1 MASRDTP
8 LGFSSEGSNHV
19 ILSFCVRMG
28 RIISF
33 FRVSTM
39 TVKNVLKRDGRLVV
53 FDCQRISGAIFKAA
67 QAVGGEDRATAGR
80 LMLKCMERIN
90 NLYGELG
97 VATVE
102 QIQDCVEKVLI
113 EEGHAKTAKAYI
125 LYRKQR
131 ADMRDIENTVAG
143 MESLIDDYI
152 GGDDWR
158 VNENSNTTYSLQGL
172 NNFIS
177 TTVTAKYWLNKIYPP
192 EIKEAHES
200 GDMHIHDLGLLS
212 VYCCGWDLKDLLTK
226 GFTGVAGKTES
237 SPARHFRTALGQMVN
252 FFYTL
257 QGEAAGA
264 QAFANIDTLLA
275 PFVAY
280 DNLTYDEVKQSVQEF
295 IFNLNVPTRVGF
307 QTPFTNLTF
316 DLTVPDMFKDERV
329 IWGGELQNDTYGIF
343 QNEMDMI
350 NRAFIEVMTSGDAKG
365 RIFTFPIPTY
375 NIGKDFDW
383 DRSIVDKLMAMTGKY
398 GLPYFANFV
407 NSDMNPEDARSMCC
421 RLRLDNRELRKR
433 GGGLFGA
440 NPLTGSIGVVTVN
453 LARIGYLA
461 KDEADYF
468 DRLEKIMEKAR
479 VSLRIK
485 RKSLENYT
493 DKGLYPYSRFYLSV
507 IKERFGQYWKNH
519 FNTIGIIG
527 MNESLLNFI
536 GENIVSM
543 DGSKFAQKVLDF
555 MNDKMRAFQEA
566 DDMLYNLEATP
577 AEGTSYRL
585 AKKDK
590 SDFPDII
597 QADFDKPMYSNST
610 QLPVKCG
617 LNLFEA
623 MEHQDSLQTKYTGG
637 TVFHVFMGECIEDT
651 KSVKELVK
659 RIASTYRMPYFTLT
673 PTFSICPVHGYLS
686 GEHHTCPKCKQEK
699 EEKIYQKI
707 NELKSKLTEEQ

>member
-1 MASRDTP
+1 
-8 LGFSSEGSNHV
+8 
-19 ILSFCVRMG
+19 
-28 RIISF
+28 
-33 FRVSTM
+33 M
-39 TVKNVLKRDGRLVV
+39 TVKNVLKRDGRVVV
-53 FDCQRISGAIFKAA
+53 FDCERISGAIFKAA
-67 QAVGGEDRATAGR
+67 EAVGGRDRVTAGR
-80 LMLKCMERIN
+80 LMLKCVERIN
-90 NLYGELG
+90 SLYGALG
-97 VATVE
+97 AATVE
-102 QIQDCVEKVLI
+102 QIQDAVEKVLI
-113 EEGHAKTAKAYI
+113 DEGHAKTAKAYI

-131 ADMRDIENTVAG
+131 QDMRDL
-143 MESLIDDYI
+143 ESTLSGLDGLIDDYI

-177 TTVTAKYWLNKIYPP
+177 TTVTAKYWLNKIYPE
-192 EIKEAHES
+192 EIRLAHAL
-200 GDMHIHDLGLLS
+200 GDMHIHDLGMLS
-212 VYCCGWDLKDLLTK
+212 VYCCGWDLKDLLLK
-226 GFTGVAGKTES
+226 GFKGVPGKIES
-237 SPARHFRTALGQMVN
+237 SPARHFRTALGQIVN

-280 DNLTYDEVKQSVQEF
+280 DKLNYNEVKQCVQEF

-316 DLTVPDMFKDERV
+316 DLVVPTMFKNERIV
-329 IWGGELQNDTYGIF
+329 HGGELKNDTYGLF
-343 QNEMDMI
+343 QNEMDLI
-350 NRAFIEVMTSGDAKG
+350 NRAFIEVMATGDAKG

-375 NIGKDFDW
+375 NIGRDFDW
-383 DRSIVDKLMAMTGKY
+383 DREIVNNLMAMTGKY

-421 RLRLDNRELRKR
+421 RLRLDNRQLRRR

-440 NPLTGSIGVVTVN
+440 NPLTGSIGVVTIN
-453 LARIGYLA
+453 LGRIGYQA
-461 KDEADYF
+461 ADEADYF
-468 DRLEKIMEKAR
+468 NRLSRVMDLAR
-479 VSLRIK
+479 SSLRIK

-493 DKGLYPYSRFYLSV
+493 EKGLYPYARFYLSE

-536 GENIVSM
+536 GVNIVSQ
-543 DGSKFAQKVLDF
+543 DGAAFAGKVLDF
-555 MNDKMRAFQEA
+555 MNDKLRAYQEE

-590 SDFPDII
+590 NDFPDII
-597 QADFDKPMYSNST
+597 LADFDKPMYSNST

-617 LNLFEA
+617 LNLFAA
-623 MEHQDSLQTKYTGG
+623 MDHQDGLQAKYTGG
-637 TVFHVFMGECIEDT
+637 TVFHVFMGECVESPE
-651 KSVKELVK
+651 SVKELVK
-659 RIASTYRMPYFTLT
+659 RIAHNYRMPYFTIT

-686 GEHHTCPKCKQEK
+686 GEHQFCPICK
-699 EEKIYQKI
+699 EEEKNKLLD
-707 NELKSKLTEEQ
+707 NLKELEALNKNQNKEA